1 MVNHTVKDYAAELRE
16 CFDYQAYANLMC
28 GIGQQCNEPKLR
40 FDKSD
45 FVEKSLEELSD
56 GRLKWVDEEGYD
68 NIDVKYGYKL
78 EVKFVEHSLFTEKK
92 VVLKESTKEYIIK
105 NNQGNSY
112 GSKVQTPADYYL
124 FFQQNAM
131 GVLAGSHI
139 NKYTSATDA
148 TINAK
153 MPLSALSLVFSP
165 NEIKI
170 KDYSF
175 INYKKEKD
183 DMQRN
188 IIRSYRI

>member
-1 MVNHTVKDYAAELRE
+1 
-16 CFDYQAYANLMC
+16 
-28 GIGQQCNEPKLR
+28 
-40 FDKSD
+40 
-45 FVEKSLEELSD
+45 
-56 GRLKWVDEEGYD
+56 
-68 NIDVKYGYKL
+68 
-78 EVKFVEHSLFTEKK
+78 
-92 VVLKESTKEYIIK
+92 
-105 NNQGNSY
+105 
-112 GSKVQTPADYYL
+112 
-124 FFQQNAM
+124 M